1 MKIVY
6 EKVGDDEEEQIVV
19 KCRQVTD
26 GLRAIVRNINCCVE
40 GVTAYRDG
48 EIYKVKLGD
57 VFWFEVVENKSFL
70 YCEKDVYECKL
81 RLYQF
86 EELTRG
92 TAFFRAGKSTVIN
105 SDKIESVSPTLS
117 GRFNVKFV
125 NGERG
130 AVSRAYVS
138 ALKKVMGL

>member
-1 MKIVY
+1 MKVIC
-6 EKVGDDEEEQIVV
+6 EQIGSDEEEQIIVR
-19 KCRQVTD
+19 CHGMTD
-26 GLRAIVRNINCCVE
+26 GLRAVVRNINCAAD

-48 EIYKVKLGD
+48 EIYKVKLAD
-57 VFWFEVVENKSFL
+57 VFWFEVVENRSFI
-70 YCEKDVYECKL
+70 YCEKDVFECKL

-92 TAFFRAGKSTVIN
+92 TSFFRAGKSTVIN
-105 SDKIESVSPTLS
+105 SDKIESVSPTIS
-117 GRFNVKFV
+117 GRFNVRFI